1 MKGLAAILEEQ
12 VAGGA
17 KEHVVFGRK
26 NEGADERP
34 EPRVDVDRLIARL
47 DAQARFNNRLIVT
60 IVVSYLAVLALMAA
74 LVVVHN
80 NNIKW
85 LAAGLGGNL
94 LTLAGSVG
102 FLRDLW
108 REKNYIDM
116 LLAILPSLTAAEAM
130 KMLRAFYFEKVAP
143 KRGRRASEPAIAK

>member
-1 MKGLAAILEEQ
+1 MSRLAAILEEQ
-12 VAGGA
+12 VVSGR
-17 KEHVVFGRK
+17 ERVVFGRK
-26 NEGADERP
+26 EEAAQERQQP
-34 EPRVDVDRLIARL
+34 AVEVDRLIARL
-47 DAQARFNNRLIVT
+47 DAQARFNNRLIIA
-60 IVVSYLAVLALMAA
+60 IVASYLALLALMAA
-74 LVVVHN
+74 LVVVHHGD
-80 NNIKW
+80 IKW

-94 LTLAGSVG
+94 LTLAGSVT

-143 KRGRRASEPAIAK
+143 RRERHPAAPATAE